1 MKTLKISLP
10 YGRIFFQAGILL
22 LLFCFALEFLARTPW
37 ITGLSLPQ
45 SYGSSH
51 PHFETQLT
59 YLRERA
65 AQEGKIDCIFI
76 GNSQVLYGI
85 DPSIVE
91 QVYRDRTGQSVR
103 CQNFG
108 LGGLPPMSAAPLARV
123 LIQNF
128 HPSVIIFGTGLWDY
142 SSSNADSTNAS
153 LMSSPWMQYQLGRP
167 SLDGWLYENSL
178 AFRTIFGLDRALK
191 SDDNQ
196 SRGIDA
202 HGHASYSGQTG
213 LSVYEQLEYFETIA
227 KRPELTEPQVNGLR
241 DLVALNSEEVRIIV
255 IETPFNPIFLDYKR
269 KGRLLYP
276 DFKRMLANQTGLT
289 DVDLWMTQESIQF
302 PQENWY
308 DLIHLNKEGSA
319 YFSQRLGEYLASI
332 RAFQPR

>member
-10 YGRIFFQAGILL
+10 YGRIFFQASLALL
-22 LLFCFALEFLARTPW
+22 VSCLTLEFFARSP
-37 ITGLSLPQ
+37 IVSNLSLPQ
-45 SYGSSH
+45 SYGTSH

-59 YLRERA
+59 RLEERT
-65 AQEGKIDCIFI
+65 AQGEKIDCIFI

-91 QVYRDRTGQSVR
+91 QVYQEKTGHQIR

-108 LGGLPPMSAAPLARV
+108 LGGLPPMSAASLARV

-153 LMSSPWMQYQLGRP
+153 LMSSPWMQYQLGHP
-167 SLDGWLYENSL
+167 SLDGWLYQNSI
-178 AFRTIFGLDRALK
+178 AYRYIFGLDRALK
-191 SDDNQ
+191 TGEDKSQ
-196 SRGIDA
+196 SIDA
-202 HGHASYSGQTG
+202 DGHATYSGQTG
-213 LSVYEQLEYFETIA
+213 LSIYEQLEYFETIA

-241 DLVALNSEEVRIIV
+241 DVIALNSGELKIII

-276 DFKRMLANQTGLT
+276 DFKRMLANQTDLAG
-289 DVDLWMTQESIQF
+289 VDLWMTQDNIQF

-319 YFSQRLGEYLASI
+319 YFSHQLGEYLATI
-332 RAFQPR
+332 QAFQQK